1 VFTTTA
7 RFCIGGFSLFVPLF
21 SPLPSGF
28 SLFSSFFGWIYDQ
41 NGENSGTNSE
51 KPVCA

>member
-1 VFTTTA
+1 M
-7 RFCIGGFSLFVPLF
+7 SLV
-21 SPLPSGF
+21 
-28 SLFSSFFGWIYDQ
+28 SLFSSFFGWIYDE